1 MANRVPAPAS
11 ALVPASARTPAR
23 PSGRRPF
30 RSAVAAAALGAL
42 IGPAAWAQ
50 APAPEAGTGPASPWG
65 LGLGVA
71 YDRQPYRD
79 FDDKAQALPLLVY
92 ENRWVSIFGPRID
105 LKLPSAGPVSFRLR
119 AAYSGDGYEDDDSP
133 YLRGMDK
140 RKSSF
145 WLGGAATWRNEIAN
159 VSAEWLGDAS
169 GHSKGQRFKLQA
181 ERRFQAGAFD
191 LTPRLAAQWV
201 DSKYVDYY
209 YGVRSS
215 EVRLGRSVYEGD
227 ATVNVEAG
235 LRIGYG
241 ITPKQSVFLDVSTTR
256 LGSGIKDSPL
266 VDRSSTSG
274 VRIGYFYRF

>member
-1 MANRVPAPAS
+1 MADRVPDPALASAPARARWVRFHRS
-11 ALVPASARTPAR
+11 IASAAT
-23 PSGRRPF
+23 
-30 RSAVAAAALGAL
+30 LGAL
-42 IGPAAWAQ
+42 AVPAAWAQ
-50 APAPEAGTGPASPWG
+50 AGGPEGSAGEASPWG

-71 YDRQPYRD
+71 YDRKPYRD
-79 FDDKAQALPLLVY
+79 FDDKAQALPLVAY
-92 ENRWVSIFGPRID
+92 ENRWVSIFGPRVD

-133 YLRGMDK
+133 YLAGMDE

-145 WLGGAATWRNEIAN
+145 WLGGAAVWRNSVAN
-159 VSAEWLGDAS
+159 LSAEWLGDAS
-169 GHSKGQRFKLQA
+169 GHSKGQKFKLQA

-191 LTPRLAAQWV
+191 FTPRLAAHWV

-209 YGVRSS
+209 YGVKSS
-215 EVRLGRSVYEGD
+215 EVRLGRTAYDGD
-227 ATVNVEAG
+227 STVNVEAG

-241 ITPKQSVFLDVSTTR
+241 ITPRQSVFLDLSTTR

-266 VDRSSTSG
+266 VDRSSMNG